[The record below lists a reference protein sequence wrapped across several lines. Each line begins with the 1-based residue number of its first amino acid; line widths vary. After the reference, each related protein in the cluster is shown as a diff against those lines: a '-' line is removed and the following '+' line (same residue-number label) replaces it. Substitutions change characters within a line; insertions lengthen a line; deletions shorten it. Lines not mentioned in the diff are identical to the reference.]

1 MRNAH
6 AYLEAHHMPRDTVEW
21 MALMQHHGA
30 PTRLLDWSTSP
41 YVAAFFA
48 LEEAVD
54 PTATCAIWAIDAA
67 WCREQ
72 GTTLIRNCG
81 SDDTKLKTFILNMPT
96 WEEHEFN
103 QVFMKRKLRVA
114 MPVEP
119 YRRNDRLTIQNG
131 TFLCV
136 GDIDAGFAGNFAGYD
151 LSVAE
156 RHIVKLEFSAAM
168 RQEVL
173 QDLNAMNINRAT
185 LFPGLDGFAQ
195 SLKHATILIQSA
207 DQLAASIRRQEAG
220 TL

>member
-103 QVFMKRKLRVA
+103 QVFMKTQAARSNA
-114 MPVEP
+114 
-119 YRRNDRLTIQNG
+119 RRAVSTQ
-131 TFLCV
+131 
-136 GDIDAGFAGNFAGYD
+136 
-151 LSVAE
+151 
-156 RHIVKLEFSAAM
+156 
-168 RQEVL
+168 
-173 QDLNAMNINRAT
+173 
-185 LFPGLDGFAQ
+185 
-195 SLKHATILIQSA
+195 
-207 DQLAASIRRQEAG
+207 
-220 TL
+220 